1 MSQLSHNEA
10 RERRHRR
17 LRRKLMGT
25 LERPRL
31 CVYKS
36 LKHVHAQIIDD
47 LEGKT
52 LVAASTLEKE
62 IAGVK
67 GGTVKSAKVI
77 GKVIAERAQQKGIK
91 QVVFDRAGFPYHG
104 VIKAL
109 AESSREAGLKF

>member
-1 MSQLSHNEA
+1 MARPSHNEA
-10 RERRHRR
+10 RQKRHRR
-17 LRRKLMGT
+17 LRKKLFGT
-25 LERPRL
+25 PERPRL

-36 LKHVHAQIIDD
+36 LKHVHAQIIND

-62 IAGVK
+62 ITGVK
-67 GGTVKSAKVI
+67 GGTVKSAQVI
-77 GKVIAERAQQKGIK
+77 GKVIAERAQQQGIK

-109 AESSREAGLKF
+109 ADSSRAAGLKF